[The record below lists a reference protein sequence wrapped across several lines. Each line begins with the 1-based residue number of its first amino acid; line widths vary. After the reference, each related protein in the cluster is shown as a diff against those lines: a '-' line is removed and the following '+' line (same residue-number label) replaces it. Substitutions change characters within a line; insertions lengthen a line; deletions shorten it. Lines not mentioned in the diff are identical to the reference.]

1 MKYIYGERCSGKTMA
16 CFALAR
22 KEKAYLIVKNKKVL
36 RIMAE
41 MEGYSDIIQR
51 IISYEDYLELKR
63 IGAIRDK
70 KIVIDEAGS
79 LLKEI
84 FGKNL
89 VGYSEN
95 IRDLP
100 LENYVFLENLLAPD
114 HLEEFYNNEKIV
126 FKPYDEWE
134 F

>member
-1 MKYIYGERCSGKTMA
+1 M
-16 CFALAR
+16 
-22 KEKAYLIVKNKKVL
+22 
-36 RIMAE
+36 
-41 MEGYSDIIQR
+41 
-51 IISYEDYLELKR
+51 KR

-79 LLKEI
+79 LLREI
-84 FGKNL
+84 FGENL
-89 VGYSEN
+89 AGYSEN

-114 HLEEFYNNEKIV
+114 HLKEFYNNEKIV